1 VQFSL
6 EDKSASLSVGEF
18 ASFAPG
24 PREGGDG
31 TAGLWRAQLGQH
43 WHDELRRQVSAATT
57 SAEFEVPIT
66 GRLTQRGWT
75 ITLTG
80 RIDQVVGGL
89 LREIKTVTR
98 SLPAGED
105 EIRADY
111 PEYFLQ
117 LAAYAQLRRTNG
129 PAPAGAELVFVE
141 TGTGTVQVVRI
152 TAFDEA
158 LVQHQLTHV
167 VDFLEQRLRARRR
180 RQSLIIRPA
189 FARLRPGQEGVVA
202 ALGHALDAHRIVLF
216 EAPTGFG
223 KTGCAL
229 ETALHRLQAGRCDRI
244 VWLTGKS
251 TAQIQVVHT
260 LGAMTAGSPLT
271 HWQVRNKG
279 EHCVNTEFH
288 CVRDSC
294 AYLRDAAER
303 WPASGLSRF
312 YLGEAGPRDLTTLRA
327 AGKEAGVCPYEITR
341 AALAYHD
348 FWIGDFNYVFSPT
361 TSGLFNGQPG
371 YDPAHTLLVVD
382 EAHNLPARVAD
393 AWSHAVEATAA
404 HALLAA
410 LDHLGT
416 PPAFLLALERWTKL
430 LASLPA
436 ADSLD
441 PVTESEVEMLIT
453 ELARHA
459 ATTPLDY
466 AALGP
471 AHSAELWRFAPLADF
486 VTAKFPRLLW
496 SPRGGGLNFTCLD
509 AAEIIGPAL
518 RQFGGAVL
526 MSATLQPYAE
536 FAATCGLNISP
547 CGSELARDC
556 QTVAS
561 KLAPTAFATLH
572 APAPWRQNAYDIAID
587 LRVDTTLRQRERHH
601 ATTAATVARMRTA
614 SPGAVAV
621 FFPSYA
627 YAEAVAAELARCA
640 PGLRAVVQPRL
651 PDLAAQAAWVEESLA
666 LADALLLVL
675 GGRITHA
682 VVVGPALPEVNAVQR
697 AKLAALETPMGRD
710 AAFRRVYLVP
720 GLLKVNQALGRLV
733 RAPGQHAKVLL
744 HCRRFAEPRYAELL
758 APEYQLGR
766 HIGTDAELAVWLG

>member
-1 VQFSL
+1 MQFSL
-6 EDKSASLSVGEF
+6 ETKSASLSVGEF
-18 ASFAPG
+18 ASFGPG

-31 TAGLWRAQLGQH
+31 AMGVWRAQLGQH
-43 WHDELRRQVSAATT
+43 WHNELRRRVTASGTP
-57 SAEFEVPIT
+57 AEFEVPIT
-66 GRLTQRGWT
+66 GRLAQRGWT
-75 ITLTG
+75 LVLAG
-80 RIDQVVGGL
+80 RIDQIVGGL
-89 LREIKTVTR
+89 LREVKTVTHP
-98 SLPAGED
+98 LPAAE
-105 EIRADY
+105 EQLRADY

-117 LAAYAQLRRTNG
+117 LAAYVLLRRANG

-141 TGTGTVQVVRI
+141 TGTGTLQTVRV

-158 LVQHQLTHV
+158 LVQHQLAVV

-180 RQSLIIRPA
+180 RQSLVVRPA
-189 FARLRPGQEGVVA
+189 FAELRAGQEGVA
-202 ALGHALDAHRIVLF
+202 EQLGRSVDSHRVVLF

-229 ETALHRLQAGRCDRI
+229 EFALHRLQAGRCDRV

-251 TAQIQVVHT
+251 TAQLQVVRT
-260 LGAMTAGSPLT
+260 LAAMTAGGQLA

-288 CVRDSC
+288 CVRDAC
-294 AYLRDAAER
+294 AYLRDATER

-312 YLGEAGPRDLTTLRA
+312 YLGESGPRDLPALRA
-327 AGKEAGVCPYEITR
+327 AGREAGICPYEITR

-348 FWIGDFNYVFSPT
+348 FWIGDFNYVFSPS
-361 TSGLFNGQPG
+361 TSGLFTGQPG
-371 YDPAHTLLVVD
+371 YDPAHTLLVID

-393 AWSHAVEATAA
+393 AWSHSVNATAA

-416 PPAFLLALERWTKL
+416 PPAFLLALERWTRL

-441 PVTESEVEMLIT
+441 PATESEAEGLIA
-453 ELARHA
+453 ELARHVA
-459 ATTPLDY
+459 ATALDY

-471 AHSAELWRFAPLADF
+471 AHAAELWRFAPLADF
-486 VTAKFPRLLW
+486 LAAKFPRLLW
-496 SPRGGGLNFTCLD
+496 SPRPGDLNFTCLD
-509 AAEIIGPAL
+509 AAEITGPLL

-526 MSATLQPYAE
+526 MSATLSPFDEYA
-536 FAATCGLNISP
+536 AACGL
-547 CGSELARDC
+547 GADH
-556 QTVAS
+556 
-561 KLAPTAFATLH
+561 ATLH
-572 APAPWRQNAYDIAID
+572 APAPWREGAYEVAVD
-587 LRVDTTLRQRERHH
+587 LRVETTLRQRERHLG
-601 ATTAATVARMRTA
+601 TTAATIAQLRAA
-614 SPGAVAV
+614 SAGAVAV

-627 YAEAVAAELARCA
+627 YAESVAAALERAA

-651 PDLAAQAAWVEESLA
+651 PDLAAQAAWIEEHLA
-666 LADALLLVL
+666 LSDALFLVLGGSFAESIDAL

-682 VVVGPALPEVNAVQR
+682 MVVGPALPEVNAVQR
-697 AKLAALETPMGRD
+697 ARLASAEVAVGRD
-710 AAFRRVYLVP
+710 AAFRRAYLVP

-733 RAPGQHAKVLL
+733 RAPGQRAKILL
-744 HCRRFAEPRYAELL
+744 HCRRFAEPRYAALL

-766 HIGTDAELAVWLG
+766 HILDNDSLAHWLSEYGRAF

>member
-1 VQFSL
+1 MQFSL
-6 EDKSASLSVGEF
+6 ADKSASLSVGEF

-31 TAGLWRAQLGQH
+31 AAGLWRAQLGQH
-43 WHDELRRQVSAATT
+43 WHDELRRQVSAAT
-57 SAEFEVPIT
+57 AEFEVPIT
-66 GRLTQRGWT
+66 GRLAQRGWT
-75 ITLTG
+75 ISLTG
-80 RIDQVVGGL
+80 RIDQVVGGV

-98 SLPAGED
+98 SLPAGE
-105 EIRADY
+105 EQIRADY

-117 LAAYAQLRRTNG
+117 LAAYAQLRRATG
-129 PAPAGAELVFVE
+129 IAPAGAELVFVE
-141 TGTGTVQVVRI
+141 TGTGTVQVVRL

-158 LVQHQLTHV
+158 LVQHQLTLV

-180 RQSLIIRPA
+180 RQSLTIRPA
-189 FARLRPGQEGVVA
+189 FTQLRPGQEGVVEK
-202 ALGHALDAHRIVLF
+202 LVHAVDTHRIVLF

-223 KTGCAL
+223 KTGCVLDA
-229 ETALHRLQAGRCDRI
+229 ALHRLQAGRCDRI

-251 TAQIQVVHT
+251 TAQIQVVRT
-260 LGAMTAGSPLT
+260 LEAMTAGSPLT

-288 CVRDSC
+288 CVRESC
-294 AYLRDAAER
+294 AYLRDAVER

-312 YLGEAGPRDLTTLRA
+312 YLGEAAARDLPTLRA
-327 AGKEAGVCPYEITR
+327 AGREAGICPYEITR

-348 FWIGDFNYVFSPT
+348 FWIGDFNYVFSPAT
-361 TSGLFNGQPG
+361 NGLFTGQPG

-393 AWSHAVEATAA
+393 AWSHAVNTTAA

-436 ADSLD
+436 TDSLD
-441 PVTESEVEMLIT
+441 PATESEVETLIT
-453 ELARHA
+453 ELAKHA

-471 AHSAELWRFAPLADF
+471 AHSAELWRFAPLAEF
-486 VTAKFPRLLW
+486 LAAKFPRLLW
-496 SPRGGGLNFTCLD
+496 SPRAGELNFTCLD
-509 AAEIIGPAL
+509 AAEIIGSLL
-518 RQFGGAVL
+518 RPFNGAVL
-526 MSATLQPYAE
+526 MSATLAPFDQYA
-536 FAATCGLNISP
+536 AACGLDI
-547 CGSELARDC
+547 GY
-556 QTVAS
+556 T
-561 KLAPTAFATLH
+561 TLH
-572 APAPWRQNAYDIAID
+572 APAPWRDRAYDVAVD
-587 LRVDTTLRQRERHH
+587 LRVDTTLRQRARYY
-601 ATTAATVARMRTA
+601 ATTAATIARLRAA

-627 YAEAVAAELARCA
+627 YAESVAAELARSA
-640 PGLRAVVQPRL
+640 PGLRTVVQPRL
-651 PDLAAQAAWVEESLA
+651 PDLAAQTAWVEESLA

-675 GGRITHA
+675 GGSFTESIDALGGRITRA
-682 VVVGPALPEVNAVQR
+682 MVVGPALPEVNAVQR
-697 AKLAALETPMGRD
+697 AKLAALESAEDRD
-710 AAFRRVYLVP
+710 TAFRRVYLVP
-720 GLLKVNQALGRLV
+720 GLMKVNQALGRLV
-733 RAPGQHAKVLL
+733 RAPGQNAKVLL

-758 APEYQLGR
+758 AREYQLGR
-766 HIGTDAELAVWLG
+766 HVATDAELGGWLG